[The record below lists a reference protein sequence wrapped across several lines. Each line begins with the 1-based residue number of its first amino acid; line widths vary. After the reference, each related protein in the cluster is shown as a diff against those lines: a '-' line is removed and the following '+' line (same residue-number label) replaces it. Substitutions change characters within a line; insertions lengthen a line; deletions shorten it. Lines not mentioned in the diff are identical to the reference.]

1 MACANNFQARGA
13 VLSSSW
19 QQAKD
24 ISAMIKKKIVGPDNK
39 VLPKIPKSC
48 LNEAQLCY
56 SFSEDR
62 LLVASMTDALRDKA
76 VVGVGSNLS
85 LAKGKLDMLKDVIKR
100 VEAVKCQ
107 TVESIDL
114 FKKVKSFYELRE
126 AIKNSDWSEI
136 SKCLQAE
143 SFKLLIEGDIGHEEF
158 VAVKH
163 AEEDYTVVKNLRAA
177 IGQGAPEKLKNPQ
190 QSFLDYS
197 TIRTEELEMAIAFA
211 TEVGS

>member
-1 MACANNFQARGA
+1 
-13 VLSSSW
+13 
-19 QQAKD
+19 
-24 ISAMIKKKIVGPDNK
+24 
-39 VLPKIPKSC
+39 
-48 LNEAQLCY
+48 
-56 SFSEDR
+56 
-62 LLVASMTDALRDKA
+62 MTDALRDKA

-85 LAKGKLDMLKDVIKR
+85 LAKGKLDMPEDVIKR

-126 AIKNSDWSEI
+126 AIKNSDWAI

-163 AEEDYTVVKNLRAA
+163 AEEITPLLKTLAAA
-177 IGQGAPEKLKNPQ
+177 IGQGAPKKLKNPQ
-190 QSFLDYS
+190 QSFLDYP
-197 TIRTEELEMAIAFA
+197 RLEQKN
-211 TEVGS
+211 